1 MFVLV
6 DFDKIFV
13 VVIKDLDKV
22 DNLFKNNFLKNM
34 NTLIK
39 VNLFAEQALLVVVD
53 IHRNHTLQN
62 VQISF

>member
-22 DNLFKNNFLKNM
+22 DNLFKNIFLKKN
-34 NTLIK
+34 
-39 VNLFAEQALLVVVD
+39 E
-53 IHRNHTLQN
+53 
-62 VQISF
+62 